1 MIEEIKAAAKAGDSL
16 GGLVE
21 VLGYGVPVGLGS
33 HVHWDRKLDAQLAGA
48 LMSIQA
54 VKGVD
59 IGEEPEGIGSVRAG
73 LHLRRVEERQKRRL
87 PGLPISDDYDV
98 RHGLPVRGTPR
109 RRVVLILWKSLLEPS
124 NRDRSGEGSG
134 LVALNPEGFVT
145 EFLPGDVPINVTLK
159 RQVFSSARAIRVP
172 R

>member
-1 MIEEIKAAAKAGDSL
+1 MRYLNIFFFFSSRRRHTRLTCDWSSDVCSSDL
-16 GGLVE
+16 
-21 VLGYGVPVGLGS
+21 
-33 HVHWDRKLDAQLAGA
+33 
-48 LMSIQA
+48 
-54 VKGVD
+54 
-59 IGEEPEGIGSVRAG
+59 EPEGIGSVRAG

-98 RHGLPVRGTPR
+98 RHGLPVRGAPR
-109 RRVVLILWKSLLEPS
+109 RRVVLILWKCLLEPS

-134 LVALNPEGFVT
+134 LVALRPKGFVT
-145 EFLPGDVPINVTLK
+145 EFLPGDVRINVTLK